1 MLFRVV
7 CAPCRLSTLWTD
19 DPEGFLSATCNHP
32 RRCEALL
39 SDEDFPSLHSSS
51 TVTAA
56 SRYSSAASSA
66 VLPSMEPAPPC
77 AEQHVKLTP

>member
-39 SDEDFPSLHSSS
+39 SDDDFPSLHSSS

-56 SRYSSAASSA
+56 SRSSAASSA
-66 VLPSMEPAPPC
+66 VLLSTEPDPPR

>member
-39 SDEDFPSLHSSS
+39 SDDDFPSLHSSS
-51 TVTAA
+51 TVTAV
-56 SRYSSAASSA
+56 SRSSAASSA
-66 VLPSMEPAPPC
+66 VLLSTEPDPPR